1 MEKRQRRKWRS
12 NDRAWIRN
20 KLTAA
25 KDASI
30 PIARLK
36 RFTSDGTRTFAAWPP
51 LVRWS
56 ATIGPT
62 KPGVCISDSWNC
74 GIFCGRGK
82 SFFNN
87 CSPPRTAS
95 SEPSPRRKKN
105 IADVSSSI
113 LREIYLVARSLER
126 LIISRFAPPNSII
139 PPRLSYDCKRC
150 GPLATD
156 SLQRV
161 KFSKR
166 FLLKSC
172 RVAKYGELKL
182 IERSLFR

>member
-95 SEPSPRRKKN
+95 SEPSPRRKKKYRGRLLVHPSGN
-105 IADVSSSI
+105 LSRGSI
-113 LREIYLVARSLER
+113 VGTFNYLEILLT
-126 LIISRFAPPNSII
+126 
-139 PPRLSYDCKRC
+139 RLSRHDYRTIVSVVVHWQ
-150 GPLATD
+150 PIH
-156 SLQRV
+156 
-161 KFSKR
+161 
-166 FLLKSC
+166 
-172 RVAKYGELKL
+172 YNELN
-182 IERSLFR
+182 FRKGFF